1 MVQSNHAS
9 LESGITFGSDGIE
22 PASLIVLRVKN
33 QYQLTKALTDIE
45 GKGIDCVTFD
55 EPSWDYGFTAFA
67 TEPVTEEQKSL
78 FKRYQLWR

>member
-33 QYQLTKALTDIE
+33 QYQLTKALNDIKS
-45 GKGIDCVTFD
+45 KGIDCVTFD

-67 TEPVTEEQKSL
+67 TCKKTL
-78 FKRYQLWR
+78 